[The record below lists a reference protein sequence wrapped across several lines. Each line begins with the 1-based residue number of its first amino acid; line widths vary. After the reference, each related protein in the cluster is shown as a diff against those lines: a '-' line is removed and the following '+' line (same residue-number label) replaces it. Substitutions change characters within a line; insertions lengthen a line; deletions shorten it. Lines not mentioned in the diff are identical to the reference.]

1 MPKATQ
7 LVRSVTTGSYI
18 WYLCPNSILAAT
30 VVPLTIP
37 WSRAHPT
44 EWLHWRRKMDLYHW
58 HGSLQIERKDCHL
71 WIHSFFFFFL
81 NSFFLILI
89 LFHKEDYT
97 ASSEP
102 LSTRASQASRVW
114 FACCPAKV
122 LPLIKEQEAECQWL
136 PHTWCNGTVKSFIVP
151 QCVSVAVTWAL
162 AFFGQDCAVW
172 DSSYF
177 CIQVPFMSLLFY
189 HPEMYFIWF

>member
-37 WSRAHPT
+37 WRRAHPI

-58 HGSLQIERKDCHL
+58 YGSSQIERKDCHL
-71 WIHSFFFFFL
+71 WIHSFLFL
-81 NSFFLILI
+81 F
-89 LFHKEDYT
+89 Y
-97 ASSEP
+97 
-102 LSTRASQASRVW
+102 STRRTILPHQNLSAPTHASQASRVW

-122 LPLIKEQEAECQWL
+122 LPLIKEQEVECQWL

-151 QCVSVAVTWAL
+151 KCVSVAVTWAL

>member
-1 MPKATQ
+1 MSKFYTCCHCCTTDNTLKKSSPY
-7 LVRSVTTGSYI
+7 RVTALEEEDGSFPLI
-18 WYLCPNSILAAT
+18 RLLTDRKEGLSLMNSL
-30 VVPLTIP
+30 
-37 WSRAHPT
+37 
-44 EWLHWRRKMDLYHW
+44 
-58 HGSLQIERKDCHL
+58 
-71 WIHSFFFFFL
+71 FL
-81 NSFFLILI
+81 ILILI

-102 LSTRASQASRVW
+102 LSTHASQASRVW

-122 LPLIKEQEAECQWL
+122 LPLIKEQEVECQWL

-151 QCVSVAVTWAL
+151 KCVSVAVTWAL

-177 CIQVPFMSLLFY
+177 CIKVPFMSLLFY